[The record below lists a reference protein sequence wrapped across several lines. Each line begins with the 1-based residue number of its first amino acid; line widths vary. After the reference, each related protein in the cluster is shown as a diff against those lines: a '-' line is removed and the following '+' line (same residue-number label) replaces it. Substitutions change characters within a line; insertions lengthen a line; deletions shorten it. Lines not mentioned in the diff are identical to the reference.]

1 MIIPNFSRE
10 EKLFQK
16 GYKYIA
22 GVDEVGRGPLAGPV
36 VAGAVVFS
44 NIKIIDKLIKNGL
57 RDSKILSAK
66 KREYFYEIIIEESQD
81 WAIGTVSE
89 KIIDQINILEATKLA
104 MKRAVKKL
112 KNKPDFLLVDGIN
125 TIEDFPASQI
135 AIPKADQ
142 SVFSVSAASI
152 IAKVTRDRILMD
164 FDKIYPGYGFA
175 EHKGYGTKFHMKMIK
190 KLGPCKIHRKSF
202 SPIGEL
208 LSRFLKK

>member
-89 KIIDQINILEATKLA
+89 KIIDQINILEATKL
-104 MKRAVKKL
+104 
-112 KNKPDFLLVDGIN
+112 
-125 TIEDFPASQI
+125 
-135 AIPKADQ
+135 
-142 SVFSVSAASI
+142 
-152 IAKVTRDRILMD
+152 
-164 FDKIYPGYGFA
+164 
-175 EHKGYGTKFHMKMIK
+175 
-190 KLGPCKIHRKSF
+190 
-202 SPIGEL
+202 
-208 LSRFLKK
+208 